1 MSDMK
6 SVTAFSTFI
15 VVVYCAALTTQ
26 VSDRVE
32 HDTQNVCPV
41 VSNPTLN
48 SGETV
53 QRERRQSL
61 NGNNSSIT
69 DICPSIELLRGRDG
83 RDGRDGMPGSPGAQG
98 PHGERGTAGATGR
111 QGPPG
116 PRNGGV
122 VYTRWGKSSCPSV
135 PGTTLVYAGRAG
147 GSHYTHA
154 GASSYLCMPNDPEYT
169 LDYRAGVQGY
179 NYVYGSEYEFPVV
192 GTHDHNVPCA
202 VCAVS
207 TREMV
212 LMIPAKTSCPTSW
225 TREYYGYLM
234 SEHISHRRTNYEC
247 VDRAPESLPG
257 SQADTNGALFYP
269 VEANCNGMAC
279 PPYNNYKELNC
290 VVCTK

>member
-1 MSDMK
+1 
-6 SVTAFSTFI
+6 
-15 VVVYCAALTTQ
+15 
-26 VSDRVE
+26 
-32 HDTQNVCPV
+32 
-41 VSNPTLN
+41 
-48 SGETV
+48 
-53 QRERRQSL
+53 
-61 NGNNSSIT
+61 
-69 DICPSIELLRGRDG
+69 
-83 RDGRDGMPGSPGAQG
+83 MPGSPGAQG
-98 PHGERGTAGATGR
+98 PRGERGEPAPANGPPGPRGLQGERGTAGATGR

-154 GASSYLCMPNDPEYT
+154 GASSYLCMPNDPQYT
-169 LDYRAGVQGY
+169 LNYRAGVQGY
-179 NYVYGSEYEFPVV
+179 SYVYGTEYENPVV
-192 GTHDHNVPCA
+192 GSDDHNVPCA

-212 LMIPAKTSCPTSW
+212 LIIPAKTSCPTSW

-234 SEHISHRRTNYEC
+234 SQHISYHPTNYEC
-247 VDRAPESLPG
+247 VDRAAESLPG
-257 SQADTNGALFYP
+257 SQADTDGALFYP